1 MTYAYIVIITVYT
14 ISFLALFGKMF
25 DILSQTFLIE
35 VILELFWKFFTVNF
49 GHIQPLW
56 AYTCYIQ
63 IQQ

>member
-35 VILELFWKFFTVNF
+35 VISELFWKFFTLNF
-49 GHIQPLW
+49 GHIQPL
-56 AYTCYIQ
+56 
-63 IQQ
+63 